1 MVDSRAREPAHQS
14 PAADGGGRTRPT
26 RPPSR
31 LAALGRGTLN
41 RLYAFRVTY
50 VAIFLFLL
58 LYVFSVKGAERL
70 LQTHFARV
78 VEEAV
83 QISDFTIPVTMQIQ
97 SRIDRR
103 VMQSRWIRWAGVRAT
118 TIVLAADGQTWL
130 YVGGRTVQPP
140 ASLDPRQIALE
151 AARLVPANEEV
162 IVSVPHNTLLANGIL
177 AFYAGLLLSG
187 LFFFNRAVAR
197 REARRLTAAI
207 SARDLTQLRTESIE
221 RELETVRERLLN
233 VLPMEREHAE
243 EISVLQRERESLQA
257 KLGSLAQ
264 REEELRLK
272 AARAVELEEER
283 QALEELLEEAG
294 SDLASKDDEIREL
307 GQSLKRAA
315 RAENKA
321 TGRAREGE
329 QLKRRLETLYKTLE
343 IDARA
348 ISDLI
353 ALRDET
359 MKLKAE
365 QSLKRLADESENIA
379 VRRKVGGLPPHL
391 AIFELGFAG
400 KGRVY
405 YMRGKQRRFRVL
417 TLGAK
422 NTQNADLEY
431 LRKLAP

>member
-1 MVDSRAREPAHQS
+1 M
-14 PAADGGGRTRPT
+14 
-26 RPPSR
+26 
-31 LAALGRGTLN
+31 
-41 RLYAFRVTY
+41 
-50 VAIFLFLL
+50 
-58 LYVFSVKGAERL
+58 
-70 LQTHFARV
+70 
-78 VEEAV
+78 
-83 QISDFTIPVTMQIQ
+83 
-97 SRIDRR
+97 
-103 VMQSRWIRWAGVRAT
+103 
-118 TIVLAADGQTWL
+118 
-130 YVGGRTVQPP
+130 
-140 ASLDPRQIALE
+140 
-151 AARLVPANEEV
+151 
-162 IVSVPHNTLLANGIL
+162 
-177 AFYAGLLLSG
+177 
-187 LFFFNRAVAR
+187 
-197 REARRLTAAI
+197 
-207 SARDLTQLRTESIE
+207 
-221 RELETVRERLLN
+221 
-233 VLPMEREHAE
+233 
-243 EISVLQRERESLQA
+243 
-257 KLGSLAQ
+257 
-264 REEELRLK
+264 K

-315 RAENKA
+315 RAENKS

-365 QSLKRLADESENIA
+365 ESLKRLADETENVA

-391 AIFELGFAG
+391 AIFEPGFAG